1 MNDMLTI
8 NATDV
13 RKNWSEVADTVIRT
27 RPQFIKR
34 TRDYMLLSNISFFED
49 ILVAYSFT
57 AERFVEEDGSVTLS
71 LNEIDL
77 IENAPTE
84 DEAKNMLA
92 SAIYEYATDFYNE
105 FNLWSSAPNR
115 KPHIPYV
122 FKALIL
128 DDIKKIKEC
137 ISCQAGK
144 N

>member
-1 MNDMLTI
+1 MLAM

-34 TRDYMLLSNISFFED
+34 TRDYMLLSNINFLED
-49 ILVAYSFT
+49 ILAAYNFT
-57 AERFVEEDGSVTLS
+57 AEKFVEEDGSVTIS

-77 IENAPTE
+77 VENAPTE
-84 DEAKNMLA
+84 NEAKNMLA
-92 SAIYEYATDFYNE
+92 AAIYDYAMDFYNE

-115 KPHIPYV
+115 KQHIPYV

-128 DDIKKIKEC
+128 DDIKKIEEC
-137 ISCQAGK
+137 ILCQAGK